1 MFLDDTM
8 VYQTNQLPL
17 SFKIQTDSLQTSITG
32 SLAKEHWV
40 KRLWEEQRQQ
50 DLGGDVLRE
59 QGIG

>member
-40 KRLWEEQRQQ
+40 KRL
-50 DLGGDVLRE
+50 
-59 QGIG
+59 